1 LKFGFTH
8 QNLKFRTLSTL
19 QGRGAFTFDGSYTQ
33 DPTSRSST
41 GSGLGD
47 LLLGYAQQ
55 VTLSSI
61 GISNLRAQNDFI
73 YFQDDWKITSRLT
86 LNLGLRYEIYLP
98 LTEVDNKLGNF
109 VTTPGDPNYGKLI
122 YAGLNGNSRSLMS
135 TDLNNFAPRFGFA
148 WRAPHSG
155 DLTVRGGYGMFY
167 GNPDEQTGVGNM
179 MTNNPP
185 FVGAGGLT
193 LIGDRNFTSSAFNLS
208 GSLPPTPAPIAP
220 ADFVLRPNAT
230 ASLISWPT
238 YYKVPVVHQWNLSLQ
253 KQLPGSMV
261 AELGY
266 VGNSGYGLW
275 GSVPGNQPLTP
286 GPGSV
291 NSRRPFAQYTVA
303 PITDMLPWGRSHYE
317 GMIARLEKRYT
328 NGLYLLA
335 SFTWGRA
342 IDNSSGVALDGCSYC
357 GTQEAIQDAYNLR
370 AQYGPSSSNSPRRL
384 VFSTNYDLPFGKG
397 HKLLST
403 GIGSYVLGGWQTSVI
418 WTAQDGTPFTLRL
431 SQDNANVGNTNW
443 PNRVCNGRLESPTVQ
458 RWYDPGCFAAP
469 AQYQFGNA
477 GRNILYGPGTDNV
490 DFALHRFFPIPVREG
505 MQLEFRGEFYNVF
518 NRTQL
523 GMPEVNLGLPQT
535 AQITTTAAPNRQIQ
549 LGLKLH
555 W

>member
-1 LKFGFTH
+1 
-8 QNLKFRTLSTL
+8 
-19 QGRGAFTFDGSYTQ
+19 
-33 DPTSRSST
+33 
-41 GSGLGD
+41 
-47 LLLGYAQQ
+47 
-55 VTLSSI
+55 
-61 GISNLRAQNDFI
+61 
-73 YFQDDWKITSRLT
+73 
-86 LNLGLRYEIYLP
+86 
-98 LTEVDNKLGNF
+98 
-109 VTTPGDPNYGKLI
+109 
-122 YAGLNGNSRSLMS
+122 
-135 TDLNNFAPRFGFA
+135 
-148 WRAPHSG
+148 
-155 DLTVRGGYGMFY
+155 
-167 GNPDEQTGVGNM
+167 
-179 MTNNPP
+179 
-185 FVGAGGLT
+185 
-193 LIGDRNFTSSAFNLS
+193 
-208 GSLPPTPAPIAP
+208 
-220 ADFVLRPNAT
+220 
-230 ASLISWPT
+230 
-238 YYKVPVVHQWNLSLQ
+238 
-253 KQLPGSMV
+253 
-261 AELGY
+261 
-266 VGNSGYGLW
+266 
-275 GSVPGNQPLTP
+275 
-286 GPGSV
+286 
-291 NSRRPFAQYTVA
+291 
-303 PITDMLPWGRSHYE
+303 MLPWGRSHYE

-357 GTQEAIQDAYNLR
+357 GTQEAVQDAYNLR
-370 AQYGPSSSNSPRRL
+370 AQYGPSSSNSPRRF

-443 PNRVCNGRLESPTVQ
+443 PNRICNGRLDNPTVQ
-458 RWYDPGCFAAP
+458 RWYDPGCFVAP
-469 AQYQFGNA
+469 PQYQFGNA